1 MFILRPDL
9 RWADL
14 KATVDLR
21 AKYICFI
28 NLWCW
33 LSVLIYLECRSGWWS
48 AGGQWHR
55 DLRSAH
61 VTLKQHQLFIG
72 AERIKWHP
80 GLKTENSSLSDP
92 VMWWWRCA
100 EYESINLIFTVR
112 ADISPIQNIHMTWS
126 MSAGHRS
133 GRFFFFYKFIINHL
147 KILNNQMHLLNI
159 SIYYF
164 VKKWVRSDK
173 TLTEITKNNKS
184 KSVCNPYRVLQGG
197 HENFG
202 WPTNWWSAQRSK

>member
-1 MFILRPDL
+1 MDKRFFLKRKSEKKHVFQFQQSNCHRSDKETLLRASVHSACLSTLFSKELQGVTGVMFILRPDL

-133 GRFFFFYKFIINHL
+133 GRFFFF
-147 KILNNQMHLLNI
+147 
-159 SIYYF
+159 
-164 VKKWVRSDK
+164 
-173 TLTEITKNNKS
+173 
-184 KSVCNPYRVLQGG
+184 
-197 HENFG
+197 
-202 WPTNWWSAQRSK
+202 TNL

>member
-48 AGGQWHR
+48 AGGRWHR

-61 VTLKQHQLFIG
+61 VTLKQRQLFIG

-80 GLKTENSSLSDP
+80 WVKNRKQQP
-92 VMWWWRCA
+92 VRPSHVVVEMCRIWVNKSHFHC
-100 EYESINLIFTVR
+100 ESWHQSNTKHTYDLIYVR
-112 ADISPIQNIHMTWS
+112 RTQI
-126 MSAGHRS
+126 REV
-133 GRFFFFYKFIINHL
+133 FFFYKFIINHL

>member
-1 MFILRPDL
+1 MDKRFFLKRKSEKKKHVFQFQQSNCHRSDKETLLRASVHSACLSTLFSKELQGVTGVMFILRPDL

-48 AGGQWHR
+48 AGGRWHR

-61 VTLKQHQLFIG
+61 VTLKQRQLFIG

-80 GLKTENSSLSDP
+80 WVKNRKQQP
-92 VMWWWRCA
+92 VRPSHVVVEMCRIWVNKSHFHC
-100 EYESINLIFTVR
+100 ESWHQSNTKHIYDLIYVR
-112 ADISPIQNIHMTWS
+112 RTQI
-126 MSAGHRS
+126 REV
-133 GRFFFFYKFIINHL
+133 FFFL
-147 KILNNQMHLLNI
+147 Q
-159 SIYYF
+159 IY
-164 VKKWVRSDK
+164 
-173 TLTEITKNNKS
+173 NKS
-184 KSVCNPYRVLQGG
+184 F
-197 HENFG
+197 EN
-202 WPTNWWSAQRSK
+202 T